1 MKTLKAF
8 VMSLAIAASAFA
20 ADAAPKNKEENLKE
34 FVLEKAKAYT
44 EKAEMGVNGFVSF
57 VEKEA
62 PVVASEFLQFRF
74 FKHSFAAGSATA
86 LMAVL
91 TTLLAYML
99 LNEKVKEAL
108 DGGNYFVAFICFV
121 GVVLIFSLTAYENIV
136 SAVQIKIA
144 PRVYLLENLAKLV
157 K

>member
-1 MKTLKAF
+1 MKTLKSF
-8 VMSLAIAASAFA
+8 IILLVIAASTFA
-20 ADAAPKNKEENLKE
+20 ADATPKNKEEGIKE

-74 FKHSFAAGSATA
+74 LKHAFAAGSATA
-86 LMAVL
+86 LMALL
-91 TTLLAYML
+91 TAFIAYME
-99 LNEKVKEAL
+99 LNKKVKEAL
-108 DGGNYFVAFICFV
+108 EGGNYMIAFVCFI
-121 GVVLIFSLTAYENIV
+121 GVILIFSLTAHENIV